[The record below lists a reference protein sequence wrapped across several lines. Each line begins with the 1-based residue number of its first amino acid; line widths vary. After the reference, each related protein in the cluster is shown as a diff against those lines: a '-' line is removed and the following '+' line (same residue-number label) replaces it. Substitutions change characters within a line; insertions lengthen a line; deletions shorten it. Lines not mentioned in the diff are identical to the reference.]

1 MEKPVF
7 PDGEYGSEFREC
19 IKGMMEEFML
29 CIAPLE
35 GNFRYN
41 SINTMSNTVKTITSL
56 MEDVL
61 KLATFE
67 IYQLKL
73 LSSYLKMIM
82 WEDGDDPSPSTKHKL
97 IDAGF
102 LSNFVS
108 SDGRHLNGV
117 SINGFKVIR
126 VLEKT
131 NYLELREKIGECPI
145 ACIFRKHYLPEF
157 MNRKLFINA
166 RHLPLYNEE
175 TLVTI
180 YGWMYQDVFGTTD

>member
-7 PDGEYGSEFREC
+7 PDGEYGSEFKEC
-19 IKGMMEEFML
+19 IKGVFEEFML
-29 CIAPLE
+29 CVAPVAPRF
-35 GNFRYN
+35 GNN
-41 SINTMSNTVKTITSL
+41 SICTLPIVTSL

-73 LSSYLKMIM
+73 LSSYLKMTM
-82 WEDGDDPSPSTKHKL
+82 WEDGDDPSPSTKLKL

-102 LSNFVS
+102 IATFTS
-108 SDGRHLNGV
+108 SDGGHLNGV
-117 SINGFKVIR
+117 TVAGFRVIQ

-166 RHLPLYNEE
+166 RHLPLSNEE

-180 YGWMYQDVFGTTD
+180 YGWMYQDVFGTID